1 MLKSF
6 LQRKVKNEKERLCLR
21 MEENVMKKC
30 MFEDFIDD
38 YLLNRLVKNKEN
50 KFEEHYFNCPYCFG
64 KMMERQEF
72 ISIVKNIS
80 ISQEYK
86 RTRI

>member
-1 MLKSF
+1 
-6 LQRKVKNEKERLCLR
+6 
-21 MEENVMKKC
+21 MKKC

-72 ISIVKNIS
+72 ISIVKNMSTNTNAIIPRS
-80 ISQEYK
+80 SRGAK
-86 RTRI
+86 RRGDLVNSS

>member
-1 MLKSF
+1 
-6 LQRKVKNEKERLCLR
+6 

-30 MFEDFIDD
+30 MFEEFIDD
-38 YLLNRLVKNKEN
+38 YLLNRLGKNKELI
-50 KFEEHYFNCPYCFG
+50 FEEHYFNCPYCFR
-64 KMMERQEF
+64 KMVERQEI

-80 ISQEYK
+80 DSQAYK